1 MNRARLAEILR
12 QELRFHARRPLLW
25 VLLLLLGFLAW
36 SMSNGNTSIGSG
48 DARVGGTKAFI
59 NSEFALTQLMI
70 FLTSLIYVFFASV
83 AAGMSVLRDDE
94 AKVGEL
100 LHSTPLR
107 PSEYVWGKFLGVLA
121 ALLVVLSLHLGLL
134 MACNHLLPHGAN
146 AEYLGPFRLA
156 NYLRPAL
163 LFAVPTLVLFAGA
176 CFAIGGLT
184 RKPVLV
190 FFLPIAVVMVGVFFL
205 WEWSPVWLPWQ
216 VNRVLQFADLTGLRW
231 LKEVWL
237 DVDKGVAFYNR
248 ASVGLDALVI
258 TQRLLCLGLGLGAVL
273 LLQRR
278 FATTLRGA
286 RAVPARGARA
296 AGADAADGR
305 ERSAG
310 PHRGQRC
317 PRPEGRPETNE
328 PAPGTTTALASLGM
342 RSRAPGFVAGT
353 LEVARTELH
362 GILRH
367 PGLYLFV
374 PLILV
379 QVLLNEYNVG
389 AFDTRLLNT
398 PGMLAVGMMNTLTLL
413 VCMMILFYTTEALQ
427 RERSTGFG
435 AIAYATPL
443 HTAALLAGKAVAN
456 SVLGVA
462 IVAACL
468 GGCLVII
475 GVQGQVPLSLT
486 PFAIVWGLLLVP
498 TFLVW
503 TAFVSAVQA
512 VTGNRYLTYTVGL
525 GTMILSG
532 WAQARDRMNWVWNW
546 DLWSVL
552 RWTDIAPFEYDRVPL
567 VLNRA
572 LWLAVAVLLTVLAVR
587 LFERRERDATRTVHA
602 LRPAGLFAS
611 FASASPLLAL
621 PLVLGTVLG
630 FLVHEGYEGA
640 VAKKKAR
647 DYWKKNIETWNDSPS
662 PELAA
667 VDMDIVLD
675 PSRRKLEVKGWY
687 DVVNRTGGPMR
698 AFAVTVN
705 PRWQGLRWTLD
716 GDSLAT
722 EDRASLHIVKLAR
735 PLADGGRARLGFE
748 YTGHQPHGISRNG
761 GSQMEFLLPSSIV
774 LTALGS
780 PTLAPQLGYL
790 KEVGVERDKNETDP
804 REHADDWYAGHTAAG
819 IPMAGSWFDCRLKVT
834 VPASLQVNATGEKLS
849 DTVEGGL
856 RVTEW
861 RTRHPVRTFNV
872 IAGDWKLRER
882 DGVAVFYDRRHPFNV
897 DEMLDALA
905 ASRRWFGEWFAPLPW
920 TTLRVSEFAGLPTY
934 AQAPPGNISF
944 SENIGFLSRS
954 RPDANAAFWITAHE
968 AAHQWWPNLA
978 MIGDGPGT
986 SALSEGLA
994 HFSTILLCEQARGL
1008 EQRIAFCRQIEDRY
1022 GRIRVKDSERPLVKV
1037 DGSLPADNRIIYD
1050 KGGWVFWMLHRFL
1063 GRDASFAAHREYLEA
1078 FRDSRD
1084 HVALEDYLE
1093 VMRRHA
1099 PDAEA
1104 FDSFAGQWF
1113 HQVLVPEYKVDDA
1126 RMVRSGDGWAVT
1138 ATLRNVGTATMP
1150 VEVAVARGVRF
1161 PGEKKSAERYED
1173 ARAPLTLGPGES
1185 KAVTVTC
1192 AFEPERLVVD
1202 PDVTVLMLNR
1212 QKAEVKLKP
1221 TAGVVAMR

>member
-1 MNRARLAEILR
+1 MNRVRLLEIFR

-25 VLLLLLGFLAW
+25 VLLLLLGFMAW
-36 SMSNGNTSIGSG
+36 SMSNGNASIGSG
-48 DARVGGTKAFI
+48 DARVGGTKAYI
-59 NSEFALTQLMI
+59 NSEFALTQLLI

-83 AAGMSVLRDDE
+83 AAGMSVVRDDE

-107 PSEYVWGKFLGVLA
+107 PSEYLWGKFLGVLT
-121 ALLVVLSLHLGLL
+121 ALLAVLVLHLGLL

-156 NYLRPAL
+156 SYLRPAL

-190 FFLPIAVVMVGVFFL
+190 FFLPIAVVMGGVFFL

-237 DVDKGVAFYNR
+237 DVDRGVAFYNT
-248 ASVGLDALVI
+248 AGVGLDALVVS
-258 TQRLLCLGLGLGAVL
+258 QRLLCLALGLGAVAL
-273 LLQRR
+273 LERR
-278 FATTLRGA
+278 FARSTRAA
-286 RAVPARGARA
+286 RRAGERVERVVAAGRRAAVAGDAPPARSA
-296 AGADAADGR
+296 APLA
-305 ERSAG
+305 
-310 PHRGQRC
+310 
-317 PRPEGRPETNE
+317 
-328 PAPGTTTALASLGM
+328 ALAM
-342 RSRAPGFVAGT
+342 RSGVPGFVGGT

-379 QVLLNEYNVG
+379 QVLLNDYNVG

-398 PGMLAVGMMNTLTLL
+398 PGLLATGMMNTLTLL

-435 AIAYATPL
+435 AIAYSTPL
-443 HTAALLAGKAVAN
+443 ETAALLAGKALAN
-456 SVLGVA
+456 SVLGVS

-468 GGCLVII
+468 AGCLVTL
-475 GVQGQVPLSLT
+475 GVQGRVPLDLV
-486 PFAIVWGLLLVP
+486 PFAVVWGLLLVP

-525 GTMILSG
+525 GVMVLSG
-532 WAQARDRMNWVWNW
+532 WAQARGKMSWVWNW

-552 RWTDIAPFEYDRVPL
+552 RWTDIAPFEHDRVPL

-572 LWLAVAVLLTVLAVR
+572 LWLAVAVLLTALAVR
-587 LFERRERDATRTVHA
+587 LFERRERDATRLVHA
-602 LRPAGLFAS
+602 LRPGALLAS
-611 FASASPLLAL
+611 FGSWSPLLAL

-630 FLVHEGYEGA
+630 FQVHDGYEGA
-640 VAKKKAR
+640 MAKKQAR
-647 DYWKKNIETWNDSPS
+647 DYWKKNVETWKDSPN
-662 PELAA
+662 PELAG
-667 VDMDIVLD
+667 VDLDIVLE
-675 PSRRKLEVKGWY
+675 PNRRGFSVKGWY
-687 DVVNRTGGPMR
+687 DVVNHTGAPLR
-698 AFAVTVN
+698 LFPVTVN
-705 PRWQGLRWTLD
+705 PRWKGLRWTLD

-722 EDRASLHIVKLAR
+722 GSRAALHVVTLPR
-735 PLADGGRARLGFE
+735 PLADGGRARLGFS
-748 YTGHQPHGISRNG
+748 YSGHQPHGISRNG
-761 GSQMEFLLPSSIV
+761 GAQREFLLPRSIV

-790 KEVGVERDKNETDP
+790 EDVGIERDKNATDP
-804 REHADDWYAGHTAAG
+804 REYPDDWYAGHTAAG

-834 VPASLQVNATGEKLS
+834 VPASLQVSATGEKFS
-849 DTVEGGL
+849 DTVADGR

-861 RTRHPVRTFNV
+861 RTSHPVRIFNV
-872 IAGDWKLRER
+872 IAGDWQVKER
-882 DGVAVFYDRRHPFNV
+882 DGVAVHFDRRHAYNV

-905 ASRRWFGEWFAPLPW
+905 AARRWFGEWFAPLPW
-920 TTLRVSEFAGLPTY
+920 ASLRVSEFAGLASY

-986 SALSEGLA
+986 NALSEGLA

-1022 GRIRVKDSERPLVKV
+1022 GRIRVKDSERPLVQV
-1037 DGSLPADNRIIYD
+1037 DGSLPADDRIIYD
-1050 KGGWVFWMLHRFL
+1050 KGGWAFWMLHRFL

-1084 HVALEDYLE
+1084 HAALEDYLA

-1099 PDAEA
+1099 ADPSA
-1104 FDSFAGQWF
+1104 FDRFAGQWF
-1113 HQVLVPEYKVDDA
+1113 HRVVVPEYKVDDA
-1126 RMVRSGDGWAVT
+1126 RLERSGDGWRTT
-1138 ATLRNVGTATMP
+1138 ATIRNVGTGSMP
-1150 VEVAVARGVRF
+1150 LEVAVARGVRF
-1161 PGEKKSAERYED
+1161 PGARRAAEPYED
-1173 ARAPLTLGPGES
+1173 ARSALVLDAGE
-1185 KAVTVTC
+1185 ARTVTVES
-1192 AFEPERLVVD
+1192 AFEPARLVVD

-1212 QKAEVKLKP
+1212 HKAEVKLR
-1221 TAGVVAMR
+1221 AAVGVVAMR